1 MTKSAL
7 EIKARLP
14 TTNKSTVFKCDHTNI
29 SFGTK
34 KILEIAGQ
42 KYRNW

>member
-14 TTNKSTVFKCDHTNI
+14 ITNKSTVFKFDHTNI

-34 KILEIAGQ
+34 KILEIIGR
-42 KYRNW
+42 KYPNW